1 MVQVLVLVS
10 KLGSVGSLHKVH
22 SAKLRLESR
31 TLDFSLPPSTASLA
45 LSVDLVPT
53 TGEWG
58 QQKELR
64 GSFMEEN
71 TAKEVQSVIL
81 TLDIITHNS
90 LHLLFVDLLR
100 RREEESCPVGRNKE
114 DSSLTAITHGYETGN
129 GRETGLHG
137 KKYLQ
142 EEATFQVEH
151 EGAGDVQGRG

>member
-1 MVQVLVLVS
+1 MGPVERATWQFYGREHS
-10 KLGSVGSLHKVH
+10 KGSPKCDSY
-22 SAKLRLESR
+22 
-31 TLDFSLPPSTASLA
+31 P
-45 LSVDLVPT
+45 
-53 TGEWG
+53 
-58 QQKELR
+58 
-64 GSFMEEN
+64 
-71 TAKEVQSVIL
+71 
-81 TLDIITHNS
+81 DIITHNS

-114 DSSLTAITHGYETGN
+114 DSSLTTITHGYETGN